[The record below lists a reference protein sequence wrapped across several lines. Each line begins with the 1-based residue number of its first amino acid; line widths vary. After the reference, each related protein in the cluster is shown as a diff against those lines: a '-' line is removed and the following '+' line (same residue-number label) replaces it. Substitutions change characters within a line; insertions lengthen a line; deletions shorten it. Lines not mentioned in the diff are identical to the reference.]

1 MYYRLQSR
9 SMSDTTKIGIAG
21 VLLLVSAA
29 LLFYSGLNPNATVTL
44 LAISGL
50 ATSGLA
56 AGSLLMGSTGSDGRM
71 V

>member
-1 MYYRLQSR
+1 MN
-9 SMSDTTKIGIAG
+9 DTSKIGIAG

-29 LLFYSGLNPNATVTL
+29 LLFYSGLNPDATATL
-44 LAISGL
+44 LAIAGL

-56 AGSLLMGSTGSDGRM
+56 AGSLLMGSTGSDGRL